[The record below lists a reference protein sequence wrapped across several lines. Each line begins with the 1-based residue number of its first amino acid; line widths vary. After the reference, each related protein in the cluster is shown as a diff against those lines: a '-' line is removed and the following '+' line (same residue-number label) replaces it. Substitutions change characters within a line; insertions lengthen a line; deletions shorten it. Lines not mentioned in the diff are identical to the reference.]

1 MSAENV
7 TIEQVPKGRL
17 AIWLLIAGEL
27 IIFGGFIACYLLARF
42 EYGGAFPAAMVDSTG
57 GDIIL
62 WYWGAINTTILLASS
77 WSIVKAHEA
86 AINNEL
92 GKIKTYSLITI
103 GLAAVF
109 MIIKLGIEWPHDF
122 HLGASLRSFDWLPT
136 EYGAIAA
143 DGGFESVK
151 TLFWSYY
158 FIMTGFHGLHVVI
171 GALAIFIVM
180 LGASKGKNLHRVE
193 LAGMYWHMVDLIWI
207 FLFPMF
213 YLAQ

>member
-17 AIWLLIAGEL
+17 AIWLLVAGEL

-42 EYGGAFPAAMVDSTG
+42 EYGGAFPAAMMD
-57 GDIIL
+57 GDQPIIL

-86 AINNEL
+86 AMNNEL
-92 GKIKTYSLITI
+92 SKIKMFSLVTI
-103 GLAAVF
+103 ALAAVF
-109 MIIKLGIEWPHDF
+109 LFIKFYFEWSHDF

-143 DGGFESVK
+143 DGGLQSVK

-180 LGASKGKNLHRVE
+180 LSASKGKNLHRVE